1 MLKFS
6 SVEFGRKKC
15 EQNPSKSCLVQSH
28 QYVAWSEG
36 HFSHRLSKYGEMLQY
51 VCGRKAV
58 ICKFTPLSITAVQ
71 AIMSK
76 LFSRD
81 EEQLNKQQTSGQKV
95 MLSDKKIQ
103 RLILGAEFGSEGREQ
118 VF

>member
-1 MLKFS
+1 MCVEGRLKS
-6 SVEFGRKKC
+6 A
-15 EQNPSKSCLVQSH
+15 NSH
-28 QYVAWSEG
+28 
-36 HFSHRLSKYGEMLQY
+36 LS
-51 VCGRKAV
+51 
-58 ICKFTPLSITAVQ
+58 FTVVQ

-95 MLSDKKIQ
+95 MLLDKKIQ